1 VILRDVREKDM
12 ESLLRF
18 MYNGEVHIGQ
28 EQLSDFLKTAQ
39 MLQVRGLADVPTK
52 DNQKIPP
59 VSIFHSFY
67 KLKGLYS
74 LILIMFRFFPPIHEI
89 LNGYF

>member
-1 VILRDVREKDM
+1 VILRDVKEKDM

-52 DNQKIPP
+52 DNQKIPS
-59 VSIFHSFY
+59 VSIIFCII
-67 KLKGLYS
+67 
-74 LILIMFRFFPPIHEI
+74 ILRKCLCNLMIRIHF
-89 LNGYF
+89 GVT